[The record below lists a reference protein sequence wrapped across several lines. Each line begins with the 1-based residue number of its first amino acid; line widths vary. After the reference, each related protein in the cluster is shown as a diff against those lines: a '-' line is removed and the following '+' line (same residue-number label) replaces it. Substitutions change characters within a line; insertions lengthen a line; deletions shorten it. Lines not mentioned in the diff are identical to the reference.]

1 MEEGVVSAGR
11 AGDLTAKH
19 GRKGKA
25 WFVLQGLLEKHVL
38 SGQLSPGLL
47 QLCGH

>member
-1 MEEGVVSAGR
+1 MEEGEVSAGR
-11 AGDLTAKH
+11 AGDLTAKQ

-25 WFVLQGLLEKHVL
+25 WCGLQGLLKKRVL